1 MGCGASTK
9 AAPKQT
15 SDETNGSTCDVA
27 RRESPVQSVESA
39 GGREASKTTSLQSGG
54 SRIIDEKGPRK
65 ASKIMDKEEAFNMK
79 RQSSRTN
86 VELYLIDGIPELY
99 GINDTDKLRVE
110 LREEGQAAMVTKC
123 LEGGVTMRKDAA
135 ELLTQWV
142 HDAPNPALIPDFVAR
157 TVAAMTKVYGG
168 VTGERSMPMSEQAT
182 GPAAAEEGGP
192 AADEAGGPDED
203 EKDKKVCFSGS
214 LVSDEGAAPNKVD
227 RVSTGAV
234 KVKFSLPEEDDDGL
248 EKRPIKRKGTGIV
261 TPQQL
266 RALMINNYD
275 EEDDEEDSDEDEK
288 DDEAF
293 EAAAAQR
300 EEKARGTQFV
310 RKAVCAET
318 HEVDEDWVPPKHEK
332 TSEQRTRLI
341 AAVGLCFMFAALEEE
356 QLERVIDAFEEVRL
370 EEGSTV
376 ISEGESVEDD
386 ERGLYVLED
395 GELHVHKGE
404 LGHVFTYSKQGD
416 LFGDLALLYNAP
428 RAATVIAVK
437 PSVVW
442 CIDRAT
448 FNNLVKNALRQA
460 KERRLEFLKSVEVLK
475 TLDPDQ
481 LSKLV
486 DVLRERRFGDG
497 VIVIQEGDDGDEF
510 YILEKG
516 HCRASKGGEFLHEY
530 EPGTYFG
537 ELALLENSK
546 RAAQVST
553 TMPSSLL
560 SLDRASFDRILGPLK
575 ALMQEHA
582 DAVYSVKSSQAL

>member
-1 MGCGASTK
+1 MQSQEVV
-9 AAPKQT
+9 AAKKP
-15 SDETNGSTCDVA
+15 
-27 RRESPVQSVESA
+27 
-39 GGREASKTTSLQSGG
+39 SLGSGG
-54 SRIIDEKGPRK
+54 GSKIMDAPRK
-65 ASKIMDKEEAFNMK
+65 ASKIMDRDEAIQMK

-99 GINDTDKLRVE
+99 GVNDTDKLRIE
-110 LREEGQAAMVTKC
+110 LREEGQAAMVGKC
-123 LEGGVTMRKDAA
+123 LEGGKTMRHDAA
-135 ELLTQWV
+135 ELLAQWV
-142 HDAPNPALIPDFVAR
+142 HDAPDPALVPAFVAR
-157 TVAAMTKVYGG
+157 TVERMNKVYGG
-168 VTGERSMPMSEQAT
+168 ERRTERTASDGAGSLALDEVRDPSLDEV
-182 GPAAAEEGGP
+182 GGP
-192 AADEAGGPDED
+192 AED
-203 EKDKKVCFSGS
+203 EKEKKVCFTESV
-214 LVSDEGAAPNKVD
+214 VSEEAAPPKID

-234 KVKFSLPEEDDDGL
+234 KVKFSLPEEEDDDV
-248 EKRPIKRKGTGIV
+248 EKHPIKRKGTGLV

-275 EEDDEEDSDEDEK
+275 DEDEDEESDEDEK

-293 EAAAAQR
+293 EAAVAQR
-300 EEKARGTQFV
+300 EVKGRATGFV

-318 HEVDEDWVPPKHEK
+318 HEADEDWEPPKHEK
-332 TSEQRTRLI
+332 TSEQRARLM

-376 ISEGESVEDD
+376 IREGDSVEDN

-395 GELHVHKGE
+395 GELHVHKGT

-448 FNNLVKNALRQA
+448 FNNLVKNELRQA

-481 LSKLV
+481 LAKLV

-510 YILEKG
+510 FILEKG
-516 HCRASKGGEFLHEY
+516 HCRASRGDEFLHEY

-537 ELALLENSK
+537 ELALLENQK
-546 RAAQVST
+546 RAAQIST

-582 DAVYSVKSSQAL
+582 EAVYSLPSNHAL

>member
-9 AAPKQT
+9 PAAKQA
-15 SDETNGSTCDVA
+15 SDGTNGSTGPVE
-27 RRESPVQSVESA
+27 RTESPTASVQSQEV
-39 GGREASKTTSLQSGG
+39 ASKASLRSGG
-54 SRIIDEKGPRK
+54 SRTLDAPRK

-99 GINDTDKLRVE
+99 GVSDTDRLRVE
-110 LREEGQAAMVTKC
+110 LREEGQAVMVSKC
-123 LEGGVTMRKDAA
+123 LEGGVTMREDAA

-142 HDAPNPALIPDFVAR
+142 HDAPDPALVPAFVAK
-157 TVAAMTKVYGG
+157 TVAAMKKVYGA
-168 VTGERSMPMSEQAT
+168 AT
-182 GPAAAEEGGP
+182 PGPPAEEAAGPAAVEEGSPVAG
-192 AADEAGGPDED
+192 EAGGPAENED
-203 EKDKKVCFSGS
+203 EKKVCFSES
-214 LVSDEGAAPNKVD
+214 LGPEEAAPPKVD

-234 KVKFSLPEEDDDGL
+234 KVKFSLPEEDEDDDL
-248 EKRPIKRKGTGIV
+248 DKNPVKRKGTGIV

-275 EEDDEEDSDEDEK
+275 EEDEEESSDEEEK

-293 EAAAAQR
+293 EAAVAQR
-300 EEKARGTQFV
+300 EAKGRGTAFV

-318 HEVDEDWVPPKHEK
+318 HEADDDWEPPKHEK
-332 TSEQRTRLI
+332 TSEQRARLI
-341 AAVGLCFMFAALEEE
+341 AAVGMCFMFAALEEE
-356 QLERVIDAFEEVRL
+356 QLERVIDAFEEVPL

-376 ISEGESVEDD
+376 ISEGDSVEDD

-395 GELHVHKGE
+395 GELHVHKGT

-448 FNNLVKNALRQA
+448 FNNLVKNELRQA

-481 LSKLV
+481 LAKLV

-497 VIVIQEGDDGDEF
+497 VIVIQEGDDGDDF
-510 YILEKG
+510 FILEKG
-516 HCRASKGGEFLHEY
+516 RCRASKGGEFLHEY

-537 ELALLENSK
+537 ELALLENQK
-546 RAAQVST
+546 RAAQIST
-553 TMPSSLL
+553 TTPSSLL

-582 DAVYSVKSSQAL
+582 EAIYSLPSTQAL